1 MTQLIHLL
9 AKTIGAKKVV
19 EVGCENGTV
28 TMALATAVPT
38 DGHVTTIDCNDKM
51 INQIKTIWK
60 EGGVEGK
67 VRLV

>member
-1 MTQLIHLL
+1 
-9 AKTIGAKKVV
+9 
-19 EVGCENGTV
+19 
-28 TMALATAVPT
+28 MALATAVPT